1 MSENSTR
8 YQRQQ
13 QVAQLSGS
21 AQQALAEAHVLI
33 IGAGGL
39 GSPSSL
45 FLTGAGVG
53 EITLVDHDI
62 VSLTNLHRQILF
74 QESDIQSSK
83 AEAAKARLSALNS
96 EIKINALNARLCVSN
111 VEELVSKATIVID
124 AADSFF
130 VSYLLSDTCAKQ
142 AKPLVT
148 ASVLTTHGYL
158 GVFCGGTAPS
168 LRAVFPSPSSEAASC
183 DTAGV
188 TGPSVGIIASY
199 QAQEALKVIVND
211 QTQLSG
217 KLMYLDL
224 WDYSQNIIDFNGAL
238 EPKIKAEIIEFASI
252 DESDVLLDVRSES
265 EFVEHPS
272 SQHSKASKSMN
283 IALDKLS
290 EQQTVLSNKQ
300 RIVCVC
306 KSGQR
311 ALNAAH
317 WLLSKGFS
325 KVAVSL
331 QPF

>member
-1 MSENSTR
+1 MSENSAR

-13 QVAQLSGS
+13 QVAQLSGN
-21 AQQALAEAHVLI
+21 AQQALADAHVLI
-33 IGAGGL
+33 VGAGGL

-45 FLTGAGVG
+45 FLAGAGVG
-53 EITLVDHDI
+53 EITLVDHDT

-96 EIKINALNARLCVSN
+96 EIKINALNAQLSASN
-111 VEELVSKATIVID
+111 VDELVSRATIVVD
-124 AADSFF
+124 AADSFL
-130 VSYLLSDTCAKQ
+130 VSYLLSDICAKQ

-158 GVFCGGTAPS
+158 GVFCGGVAPS
-168 LRAVFPSPSSEAASC
+168 LRAVFPSPSAQAASC

-199 QAQEALKVIVND
+199 QAQETLKVIVKD
-211 QTQLSG
+211 QAQLLG
-217 KLMYLDL
+217 KLLYLDL
-224 WDYSQNIIDFNGAL
+224 WDYSQSIIDFNGAH
-238 EPKIKAEIIEFASI
+238 EPERRAEIIEFTSI
-252 DESDVLLDVRSES
+252 AKSDVLLDVRSEI
-265 EFVEHPS
+265 EFIQQPS
-272 SQHSKASKSMN
+272 SQHSKASKTLN
-283 IALDKLS
+283 IALDQLS
-290 EQQTVLSNKQ
+290 ERQAVLSNDR

-317 WLLSKGFS
+317 WLLSNGFEN
-325 KVAVSL
+325 VAVSL
-331 QPF
+331 QPY